1 LERPEVLFSLNID
14 GLRIKVAKDVYPPSE
29 DTYLL
34 LDNLI
39 TAGRPLKL
47 ALDMGCGT
55 GLISLKLASMAERV
69 VAIDIN
75 PKAALNSQINAR
87 ENLLDGRVDV
97 ICADLFTPLRK
108 GVKFDLM
115 TFNPPYLPVDD
126 GRDELSLSWS
136 GGKRGLRVVSR
147 FLFQASRLLKEEGVI
162 LMVVS
167 SLMDMKRLKR
177 MASDQGFS
185 IEVIKS
191 EKVGLFE
198 ELHLLK
204 LKRG

>member
-1 LERPEVLFSLNID
+1 
-14 GLRIKVAKDVYPPSE
+14 
-29 DTYLL
+29 
-34 LDNLI
+34 
-39 TAGRPLKL
+39 
-47 ALDMGCGT
+47 MGCGT

-87 ENLLDGRVDV
+87 ENLLDGRIDV
-97 ICADLFTPLRK
+97 ICTDLFTSLRK
-108 GVKFDLM
+108 GIKFDLM
-115 TFNPPYLPVDD
+115 TFNPPYLPVDN

-136 GGKRGLRVVSR
+136 GGKKGLRVISR
-147 FLFQASRLLKEEGVI
+147 FLLQASRFLKEEGVI

-167 SLMDMKRLKR
+167 SLTDIKRLKHL
-177 MASDQGFS
+177 ASDRGFS

-191 EKVGLFE
+191 KRVGLFE

-204 LKRG
+204 LKGVNRVR